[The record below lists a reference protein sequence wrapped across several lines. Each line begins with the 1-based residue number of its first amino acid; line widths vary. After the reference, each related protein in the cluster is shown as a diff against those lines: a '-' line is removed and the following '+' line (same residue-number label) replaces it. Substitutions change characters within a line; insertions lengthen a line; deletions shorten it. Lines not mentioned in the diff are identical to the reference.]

1 MARTVGS
8 SLKDGK
14 EPVNPTTEEFIERE
28 AEVTQ
33 GMFLQAVREL
43 VAKKGELKRTQD
55 EYKALRKTWKDRH
68 LSLKQLDES
77 VRKTEWSREEVREFA
92 DRQARYDGWLGLPVA
107 GQGDLFAGLSADE
120 VQKKEWFN
128 LGFTAGGLGLP
139 AKAPDTCPPEY
150 LQSWLAGHAEAD
162 EQIWTNDESIE
173 AQNEAAA
180 EIDPKA
186 PDNVAQIGEAIRK
199 KRAAKAKAA
208 DAEPTDPQDGVK
220 ATGEVIH

>member
-14 EPVNPTTEEFIERE
+14 EPVNPTVEEFIERE

-43 VAKKGELKRTQD
+43 VAKRGELKRIQD
-55 EYKALRKTWKDRH
+55 EYKALRKTWKARH

-92 DRQARYDGWLGLPVA
+92 DRQARYDSWLGLPIA

-139 AKAPDTCPPEY
+139 ATAPETCPPEY
-150 LQSWLAGHAEAD
+150 LQSWMAGHAEAD

-180 EIDPKA
+180 AIDPKA

-208 DAEPTDPQDGVK
+208 DAQPTDPQDGVK
-220 ATGEVIH
+220 APGEVIH